1 MARSSKNNGGLQPG
15 KKGSNKNGAK
25 DFIAVGIGASAGGI
39 KALKEFFAATPA
51 DPGMA
56 FVVILHLS
64 PNHESS
70 LAEIIQ
76 KETALSVTQVTET
89 VKVEP
94 NHVYVIP
101 PNKNLAMTD
110 GVIKLTEPEPTLGTR
125 VAIDLFF
132 RTLANAYGANAV
144 CIVLSGTGSDGTL
157 GLKQV
162 KESNGFAIVQD
173 PQDAEFA
180 SMPKNAIAT
189 NLVDWILPVAEM
201 PARLINFRD
210 SSARLNLTNGKEEAP
225 LEVSGAESL
234 RDILTLVRL
243 RTGHDFSNYK
253 RPTLLRRIAR
263 SLQAHGLEDIPAYLD
278 LLREKPGEVQFLVKN
293 LLINVTN
300 FFRDKEAFESLEKK
314 VIPRLFENKTGKDN
328 VRVWSVGCASGE
340 EAYSLAI
347 LLSEYAEGLTDPPKL
362 QVFGT
367 DVDEDAIFEARANRY
382 PETIEA
388 DVSPERLKRFF
399 VVEGG
404 RYRLTKALRE
414 MVLLAPHSILRDP
427 PFSRLDMVVC
437 RNLLIYLNRET
448 QDKVLQIFHFALNH
462 GGHLFLGSAESAES
476 QAAIFAAVDKK
487 QRIYLRRPSAVRIK
501 PSAVLPLKSDW
512 QLRIPE
518 QAHEADPGKLLS
530 SGEMHY
536 KLIEQYAP
544 PSVLVNEEFE
554 IEHVSESAG
563 KYLRFAGGEPSKS
576 ILKAV
581 HPEMVAD
588 LRMALFSVRQD
599 GHPIEFRHIR
609 AGDQPEAVT
618 NLIVRP
624 AHLSEAGNRFL
635 LVIFDEDTTAVP
647 AANEGAQVTSS
658 GSEEAMG
665 SIVRRLED
673 DLQRT
678 RTRLRT
684 TIEQHETSIEE
695 LRASNEE
702 LQSVNEQLR
711 TASEEL
717 ETGKEELHSVN
728 EELTTVNQ
736 ELKEKVEE
744 AVRMNSDMQNLM
756 ASTDIG
762 TIFLD
767 REMCVQLYTPTVEK
781 LFNIIPGDIGRPLDH
796 ITHKL
801 DCDELTADAAQVLKS
816 LTPWEREICDD
827 QENCYLVRILPYR
840 TTDDRIEGV
849 VITFIDITKRLEAEK
864 RLRWLATVV
873 ESSND
878 AIFSFAF
885 DQKIISWNGGAE
897 KMFGYT
903 AEEAIG
909 HQLSLLTKPGGK
921 AEQDKLLDRTWN
933 GETIENFETV
943 QVSKAGALVDIS
955 LTLSPLRDE
964 NQKVVGVT
972 ATVRDI
978 TRRVRSDINLQESEE
993 RQRLLI
999 DSAADF
1005 AMFTLS
1011 PDGRVD
1017 TWNTGAE
1024 RVFGFTEAE
1033 ILGEPAAILFT
1044 PEDREKR
1051 VPEQEM
1057 RTAAAKGRAED
1068 ERYHI
1073 RKDGSRFYASG
1084 VMTPLLGAGGQQGYA
1099 KIARD
1104 LTEQKKIDE
1113 ALKRAREELETK
1125 VIERTAELAET
1136 NESLR
1141 REIIER
1147 RRAEEERVGLLRKI
1161 VTTQEDERSR
1171 IARDMHDHLGQ
1182 RLTAL
1187 RLKIAS
1193 LKESCADNEELC
1205 ARIERL
1211 AEIGAGLDA
1220 EVSFLAWELR
1230 PAVLDDLGLVVAA
1243 DNYVG
1248 EWSRHFDIPAEFQS
1262 TGLRKTR
1269 LGPETET
1276 NLYRII
1282 QEALNNTYKHAKAS
1296 RTSVLLEKHQKSVVL
1311 IIEDDGIG
1319 FDPNK
1324 KRRVTKS
1331 GRGLGLIGIRERA
1344 AIVGGSVEIESTP
1357 GQGTTIYVRVPFPPV
1372 LGGVNGN

>member
-1 MARSSKNNGGLQPG
+1 MTRNSKNNGNSQP
-15 KKGSNKNGAK
+15 KKNGAK

-39 KALKEFFAATPA
+39 KALKEFFAAIPA

-132 RTLANAYGANAV
+132 RTLANTYGTNAV

-173 PQDAEFA
+173 PEDAEFT

-189 NLVDWILPVAEM
+189 NLVDWILPVAEI
-201 PARLINFRD
+201 PAKLINFRD
-210 SSARLNLTNGKEEAP
+210 SSVRLNLTNGKEEAP
-225 LEVSGAESL
+225 LEISGAESL

-263 SLQAHGLEDIPAYLD
+263 SLQTHGLEDIPAYLD

-300 FFRDKEAFESLEKK
+300 FFRDKHAFEALEKN
-314 VIPRLFENKTGKDN
+314 VIPKLFENKTGKDH

-347 LLSEYAEGLTDPPKL
+347 LLSEYADGLTDPPKL

-367 DVDEDAIFEARANRY
+367 DVDEDAIFEARAYRY

-399 VVEGG
+399 VMEGG
-404 RYRLTKALRE
+404 RYRLKKALRE
-414 MVLLAPHSILRDP
+414 MVVLAPHNILRDP
-427 PFSRLDMVVC
+427 PFSRLDLVVC

-448 QDKVLQIFHFALNH
+448 QDKVLQVFHFALVD

-476 QAAIFAAVDKK
+476 QAAIFATVDKK
-487 QRIYLRRPSAVRIK
+487 QKIYSRRPAAFAIK
-501 PSAVLPLKSDW
+501 PSAILPLRSDW

-518 QAHEADPGKLLS
+518 MPHEGDQGKLLS

-563 KYLRFAGGEPSKS
+563 KYLRFAGGEPSKN
-576 ILKAV
+576 ILRAV
-581 HPEMVAD
+581 HPELVPD
-588 LRMALFSVRQD
+588 LRMALCSVMQD
-599 GHPIEFRHIR
+599 GQPIEFRSLR
-609 AGDQPEAVT
+609 SGNQPEAVT

-624 AHLSEAGNRFL
+624 AHLSETGSRFL
-635 LVIFDEDTTAVP
+635 LVIFDEDKAVVP
-647 AANEGAQVTSS
+647 TANEDAHAVST
-658 GSEEAMG
+658 GSEDAIN
-665 SIVRRLED
+665 SIVRRLEE

-767 REMCVQLYTPTVEK
+767 RERRVQLYTPSIEK
-781 LFNIIPGDIGRPLDH
+781 VFNIIPGDVGRPLDH
-796 ITHKL
+796 ITHRL
-801 DCDELTADAAQVLKS
+801 DCDELTADAIQVLKS
-816 LTPWEREICDD
+816 LKPSERELCDD
-827 QENCYLVRILPYR
+827 QDNCYLVRILPYR

-849 VITFIDITKRLEAEK
+849 VITFIDITQRLEAEK

-897 KMFGYT
+897 KMFGYM

-909 HQLSLLTKPGGK
+909 HEISMLTKPGGK
-921 AEQDKLLDRTWN
+921 EEQDKLLDRTWH
-933 GETIENFETV
+933 GETIENFETA
-943 QVSKAGALVDIS
+943 QVNKAGALVDIS
-955 LTLSPLRDE
+955 LTLSPLRDD
-964 NQKVVGVT
+964 NQHVVGIT

-978 TRRVRSDINLQESEE
+978 TRRVKSDINLRESEE

-999 DSAADF
+999 ESATDF
-1005 AMFTLS
+1005 AIFTLS
-1011 PDGRVD
+1011 PDGIVD

-1033 ILGEPAAILFT
+1033 ILGQPGDILFT
-1044 PEDREKR
+1044 PEDRANG
-1051 VPEQEM
+1051 VPHQEM
-1057 RTAAAKGRAED
+1057 RTAAAKGRADD

-1084 VMTPLLGAGGQQGYA
+1084 VMTPLLNAGGQYGYA

-1104 LTEQKKIDE
+1104 LTERKKVEE
-1113 ALKRAREELETK
+1113 ALKTAQEQLETK

-1147 RRAEEERVGLLRKI
+1147 KRAEEARVGLLRKI

-1205 ARIERL
+1205 ARVERL

-1243 DNYVG
+1243 DNYVT
-1248 EWSRHFDIPAEFQS
+1248 EWSKHFEIPAEFHS
-1262 TGLRKTR
+1262 TGLKKTR
-1269 LGPETET
+1269 LNPEIET

-1296 RTSVLLEKHQKSVVL
+1296 QASVLLEKRQKSVVL
-1311 IIEDDGIG
+1311 IIEDNGIG
-1319 FDPNK
+1319 FDPGK
-1324 KRRVTKS
+1324 KQRVTKS
-1331 GRGLGLIGIRERA
+1331 GRGLGLVGIRERA
-1344 AIVGGSVEIESTP
+1344 AIVSGSVEIESMP
-1357 GQGTTIYVRVPFPPV
+1357 GKGTTIYVRVPFQRAP
-1372 LGGVNGN
+1372 GRVNGE